1 LIVDTTKVIGRVAQ
15 REEEIDMDARTPVLV
30 VGGSLNGLTAALLL
44 ARRGVPCLV
53 VERHPGTSIQY
64 KFRGISPRSMEIYR
78 SAGIE
83 ADIRARDLIDDR
95 SAYVARVKNLAD
107 SEVSWQGIPWSDTS
121 DMGPAAAATCDQDQL
136 EPILRAHAERYG
148 ADVRFHTELLDFTQN
163 RDGVVARVRDRTT
176 GSDYSV
182 HSQYL
187 IGADGAHS
195 PVREALRIRRHGPG
209 VLQHWMNVIFE
220 ADLPTTIAGRAL
232 RAVFVTDINGT
243 LVPRGDGR
251 WLMAVQFVPERGE
264 RVEDFTPDRCRDLI
278 RRGAGRPDLK
288 VDVIDTRPWE
298 AAAAVAD
305 RYSEGRVFLVGDSA
319 HLMPPTGGFG
329 GNTGIQD
336 VHNLVWKLEA
346 VIRDAAGPD
355 LLETY
360 DSERRPVADRT
371 VGQALAR
378 LQAWFKDP
386 SRRLPSPEPLVDDI
400 AVIFGYRYPTGA
412 FVADGQSGSEDLF
425 ENPRASSGRPGSR
438 AAHVVVTHRGANVS
452 TIDLFGDRWVLVSGP
467 KGRVWSDLLRQS
479 PVARALG
486 IAWHGIHPDGDLGDV
501 ANRWFTA
508 YGVDDNGAVLIR
520 PDGFIAWRCRTA
532 AGDAASAF
540 DAALERLQMRTGAKE
555 TPMLVSPRPRRDV

>member
-1 LIVDTTKVIGRVAQ
+1 LTEGKL
-15 REEEIDMDARTPVLV
+15 EEEIDMDARTSVLV

-44 ARRGVPCLV
+44 ARRGLPCLV
-53 VERHPGTSIQY
+53 VERHAGTSIQY

-78 SAGIE
+78 SAGVE
-83 ADIRARDLIDDR
+83 ADIRKKDLIDDR

-107 SEVSWQGIPWSDTS
+107 SEVSWHGVPWADTS
-121 DMGPAAAATCDQDQL
+121 DIGPAAAATCDQDQL

-148 ADVRFHTELLDFTQN
+148 AEVRFHTELLNFTQN
-163 RDGVVARVRDRTT
+163 RDGVMARVRDRTT
-176 GSDYSV
+176 GSDYTV
-182 HSQYL
+182 HAQYA

-195 PVREALRIRRHGPG
+195 PVREALGIHRHGPG

-243 LVPRGDGR
+243 FVPRGDGR

-278 RRGAGRPDLK
+278 RRGAGQPSLT
-288 VDVIDTRPWE
+288 VDVIDARPWE

-319 HLMPPTGGFG
+319 HVMPPTGGFG

-336 VHNLVWKLEA
+336 VPNLVWKLEA
-346 VIRDAAGPD
+346 VLKDAAGPD

-371 VGQALAR
+371 VAQALAR

-386 SRRLPSPEPLVDDI
+386 SRKLPPAEPIVDDG
-400 AVIFGYRYPTGA
+400 AVIFGYRYTIGA
-412 FVADGQSGSEDLF
+412 FVGEGPVGPADLF
-425 ENPRASSGRPGSR
+425 EDPRAPSGRPGSR
-438 AAHVVVTHRGANVS
+438 APHVIVTHQGANVS
-452 TIDLFGDRWVLVSGP
+452 TIDLFSDRWVLVSGP
-467 KGRVWSDLLRQS
+467 KGRIWAELLRQS
-479 PVARALG
+479 SAARVLG
-486 IAWHGIHPDGDLGDV
+486 IVWHGIHPDGALGDI
-501 ANRWFTA
+501 ANRWPTA
-508 YGVDDNGAVLIR
+508 YGVADDGAVLIR
-520 PDGFIAWRCRTA
+520 PDGFIAWRYRTS
-532 AGDAASAF
+532 AGDAATAF
-540 DAALERLQMRTGAKE
+540 NAALEHLQMRAAVKE
-555 TPMLVSPRPRRDV
+555 TPMQASLRSRRDV